1 MDLKYCNLDIKKIN
15 TFEIPTY
22 IAFALV
28 IMFISIFRYFNHFG
42 YNAWKISYSEIQINM
57 NDLFQIKKKVM
68 IKGQLCRQKD
78 KKYALIFYTIE
89 KRKHFNEK

>member
-28 IMFISIFRYFNHFG
+28 IMFISILDILTTLAIMHG
-42 YNAWKISYSEIQINM
+42 K
-57 NDLFQIKKKVM
+57 
-68 IKGQLCRQKD
+68 
-78 KKYALIFYTIE
+78 LII
-89 KRKHFNEK
+89 RKLR

>member
-28 IMFISIFRYFNHFG
+28 IMFISIFRYFNYFG
-42 YNAWKISYSEIQINM
+42 YYAWKIDYSEIKINM
-57 NDLFQIKKKVM
+57 NKLFQIKKKVM
-68 IKGQLCRQKD
+68 IKEQLCRQKD
-78 KKYALIFYTIE
+78 KNYALIYYTI
-89 KRKHFNEK
+89 KKGKDFNEK